1 MSSAPRISPNGFLGR
16 LRKVIPGGW
25 LESMYSDPHRLKRIE
40 ETIESSVVVLIV
52 FAWLAA
58 MTLLP

>member
-1 MSSAPRISPNGFLGR
+1 MNSVPRINPSGLLGR
-16 LRKVIPGGW
+16 LRKIIPNGW
-25 LESMYSDPHRLKRIE
+25 LESLSSDPHRLKRIE